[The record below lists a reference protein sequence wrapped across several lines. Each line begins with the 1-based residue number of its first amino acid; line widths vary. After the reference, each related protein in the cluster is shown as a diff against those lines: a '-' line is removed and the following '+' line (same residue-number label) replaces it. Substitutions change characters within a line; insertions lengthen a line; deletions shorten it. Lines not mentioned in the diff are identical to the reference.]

1 MGRRREKQI
10 TRNIITSINA
20 LFRLLK
26 EFTGAPGRIRT
37 PDPLIRSQ
45 VLYPAELPVRTR
57 LMTRRAFKPI
67 KGEFARSF
75 SANHSFLA

>member
-1 MGRRREKQI
+1 MWVNGG
-10 TRNIITSINA
+10 
-20 LFRLLK
+20 L
-26 EFTGAPGRIRT
+26 GRIRT

-67 KGEFARSF
+67 KGDFARPF
-75 SANHSFLA
+75 LANHSSFLRDGKQVEYQAPAFSGE